1 MNNKIKAGILTL
13 GAMML
18 PLVSFAAL
26 ENFKG
31 LITSVGDIINTIIPL
46 MFAVALIGFFYGL
59 IKYIFGA
66 DHDKEAAK
74 KTMIWGVVALF
85 VMSAVWGLVNFL
97 GEAVGINQDE
107 APDVSGLI
115 PNNN

>member
-46 MFAVALIGFFYGL
+46 MFAVALIGFSFF
-59 IKYIFGA
+59 K
-66 DHDKEAAK
+66 KKKSAAK
-74 KTMIWGVVALF
+74 MQQWF
-85 VMSAVWGLVNFL
+85 VQF
-97 GEAVGINQDE
+97 
-107 APDVSGLI
+107 
-115 PNNN
+115 